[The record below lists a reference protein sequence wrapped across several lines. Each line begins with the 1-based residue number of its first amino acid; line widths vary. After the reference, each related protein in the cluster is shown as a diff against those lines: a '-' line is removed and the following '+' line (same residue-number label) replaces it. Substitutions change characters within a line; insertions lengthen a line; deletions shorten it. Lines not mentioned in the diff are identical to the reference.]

1 MDLSAASMAL
11 TETMLLC
18 YATLREKEKKM
29 KRGIWA
35 SIFVSLL
42 AMAPA
47 ALGQEAEG
55 LKFQG
60 IDPSQVAM
68 LAQQGSLLVIKY
80 KDDGTLKEVVAGA
93 VVDAPVDKVWELLTD
108 FESYPKFMPQTTGM
122 KTIKKISDTQ
132 VQTEQTIKVEI
143 WVLKVAITYQHLQT
157 LDPKK
162 SIRFHYLSGDL
173 PGTYGRYD
181 LVELPGKNQTLL
193 FYSLYSNL
201 VALPWPIGPIMKS
214 QPDFLTSVNVST
226 TSMVVKAV
234 RVEAEKQNGV
244 RP

>member
-1 MDLSAASMAL
+1 MKKKILASVFLVWLL
-11 TETMLLC
+11 T
-18 YATLREKEKKM
+18 
-29 KRGIWA
+29 
-35 SIFVSLL
+35 
-42 AMAPA
+42 APVCI
-47 ALGQEAEG
+47 GQEAEG

-68 LAQQGSLLVIKY
+68 LAKQGSLLVIKY
-80 KDDGTLKEVVAGA
+80 KNDGTLKEVVAGA
-93 VVDAPVDKVWELLTD
+93 VVDAPVDKVWDALTD
-108 FESYPKFMPQTTGM
+108 FDSYPRYMPQTTGM
-122 KTIKKISDTQ
+122 RVVNKISDTEYR
-132 VQTEQTIKVEI
+132 TEQTIKVEI
-143 WVLKVAITYQHLQT
+143 WVLKVDIKYQHIQT

-162 SIRFHYLSGDL
+162 SIRFHYVSGDL

-181 LVELPGKNQTLL
+181 IIELPGKNQCMV

-234 RVEAEKQNGV
+234 KEEAEKRFEGKK
-244 RP
+244 